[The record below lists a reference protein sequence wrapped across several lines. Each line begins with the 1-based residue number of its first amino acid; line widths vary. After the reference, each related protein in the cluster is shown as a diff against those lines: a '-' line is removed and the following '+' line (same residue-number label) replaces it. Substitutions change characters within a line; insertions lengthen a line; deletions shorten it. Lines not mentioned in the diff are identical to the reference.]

1 MGAHRDSFGT
11 LDFLRN
17 LPLFREL
24 DLCELEAIEAA
35 TSEQRVAVGTVLFR
49 RGDPCDGIHVIVLGR
64 VKLAL
69 LAPAGGEKVVEI
81 LDPGQSF
88 GESIMFMGKCHVLCA
103 EALADS
109 LLLFIRKSVI
119 LEAVERNPAFARR
132 MLDEL
137 SLRLCRL
144 VADIEGYTLKS
155 ATERVTGYLLSA
167 LAEGA
172 IPGQPA
178 DILLAASK
186 SVLASRLNIT
196 REHFSRILHELSQ
209 AGLIRVSGRNIHVLD
224 PAGLR
229 ERKG

>member
-24 DLCELEAIEAA
+24 DLGQLEAIGAA
-35 TSEQRVAVGTVLFR
+35 TTEQRVVAGAALFR
-49 RGDPCDGIHVIVLGR
+49 RGDPCDGMHVIVLGR

-69 LAPAGGEKVVEI
+69 LAPAGAEKVIEI
-81 LDPGQSF
+81 LGPGQSF
-88 GESIMFMGKCHVLCA
+88 GEAVMFIDRPYNLYA

-109 LLLFIRKSVI
+109 LLLHIRKQAI
-119 LEAVERNPAFARR
+119 LQAVERNSDFARR
-132 MLDEL
+132 MLNEL
-137 SLRLCRL
+137 SQRQCRL
-144 VADIEGYTLKS
+144 VADIEAYTLQS
-155 ATERVTGYLLSA
+155 ATERVTGYLLAA
-167 LAEGA
+167 LADHA
-172 IPGQPA
+172 NPGQPA
-178 DILLAASK
+178 DVLLAASK

-209 AGLIRVSGRNIHVLD
+209 AGLIRVSGRNIHILD

-229 ERKG
+229 ERKT